1 MRRVPVENERI
12 VKPYIKLR
20 SRFLSV
26 TFMFLLIFLALSG
39 VFIGVLYRRNLF
51 MPIFSNPM
59 FVVLLVFIISFAIAS
74 LLAFYVDR
82 KILSPVEKL
91 SEASKKVAKGDFSVR
106 LPVDRTSEETFTTFS
121 NFNEMVE
128 GLSAIETLRDDFVA
142 NVSHEFKTPLA
153 AIEGYA
159 ALLQEETL
167 SEKDR
172 REYASKILFNT
183 RRLSDLTSNILMLSK
198 LENRKTPPEKTTFRL
213 DEQLR
218 EAILMLEPKWS
229 AKNVNFDLENLP
241 EITYN
246 GAEPLLLQVWT
257 NIIGN
262 AVKFVSEGGNISVSA
277 EETLNF
283 VTVKITDDGIGMSEE
298 TKYRIF
304 DKFYQ
309 GDTSHRSGGNGLGL
323 TLCLTIVSLCGG
335 SIAVDSK
342 EKQGSTFTVKL
353 PK

>member
-1 MRRVPVENERI
+1 MSRVPVENKRI

-26 TFMFLLIFLALSG
+26 TFLFLLIFLALSG
-39 VFIGVLYRRNLF
+39 LFVGVLYRRNLF

-82 KILSPVEKL
+82 KILAPVEKL

-106 LPVDRTSEETFTTFS
+106 LPVDRTSEETYTTFT

-128 GLSAIETLRDDFVA
+128 GLSSIETLRDDFVA
-142 NVSHEFKTPLA
+142 NVSHEFKTPLS

-159 ALLQEETL
+159 TLLQDESL
-167 SEKDR
+167 SEKER
-172 REYASKILFNT
+172 KEYAAKILFNT

-229 AKNVNFDLENLP
+229 KKNINFDLENLP

-262 AVKFVSEGGNISVSA
+262 AVKFVSDGGNISVSA

-283 VTVKITDDGIGMSEE
+283 VTVKISDDGIGMSEE

-323 TLCLTIVSLCGG
+323 TLCLTIVTLCGG

-342 EKQGSTFTVKL
+342 EQQGSTFTIKL